1 MVSVAQCVVG
11 AERTRSRSTPRR
23 NPCTSFLHA
32 QPHGDSFKLLG
43 VSCDCKLRTDLA
55 VSEVVCQASWKMT
68 TILRARRFHGFP
80 QLVQVYTSKVLSCGL
95 SDEAALLHFSL
106 ALPEARRGIATLRLL
121 HRSVLG
127 NGPRHV
133 PACSAVGVFQKHE
146 EAPLF
151 APGPTPSTKCWP
163 ALPSD
168 CVDVFKCCLNM
179 WLSRRA

>member
-1 MVSVAQCVVG
+1 MVSVAQCVVQG

-133 PACSAVGVFQKHE
+133 PACSAVGFFRNMKKHLCSHQGPRHLQNVG
-146 EAPLF
+146 PLCPRTVMF
-151 APGPTPSTKCWP
+151 FSSVASTCG
-163 ALPSD
+163 
-168 CVDVFKCCLNM
+168 
-179 WLSRRA
+179 